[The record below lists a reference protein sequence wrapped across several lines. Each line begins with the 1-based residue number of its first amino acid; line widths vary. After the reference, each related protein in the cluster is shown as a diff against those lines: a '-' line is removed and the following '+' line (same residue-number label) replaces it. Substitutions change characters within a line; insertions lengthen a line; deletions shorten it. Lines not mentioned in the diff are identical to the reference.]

1 MTETKQETKVINL
14 ITAHQA
20 AKALKCCKVSYYD
33 AEFVAHNDG
42 SIDTQRDDFLELMDQ
57 YANRIQR
64 EVNRKIKS
72 FGNVLFNNSDIR
84 FASFAAGMT
93 QEDLEL
99 VVTNYICFNKISDF
113 KWRVSERSE
122 MLRLSVLD
130 MIEFYQSGFY
140 S

>member
-1 MTETKQETKVINL
+1 MTETTQETNVINL

-20 AKALKCCKVSYYD
+20 AKALNSCKVSYYD

-42 SIDTQRDDFLELMDQ
+42 HIDTRRDDFLELMDQ
-57 YANRIQR
+57 YADRIQR

-99 VVTNYICFNKISDF
+99 VVTNYICFNKISNF
-113 KWRVSERSE
+113 KWRVSDRSE
-122 MLRLSVLD
+122 VIR
-130 MIEFYQSGFY
+130 
-140 S
+140 

>member
-1 MTETKQETKVINL
+1 MTETTQETNVINL

-20 AKALKCCKVSYYD
+20 AKALNSCTVSYYD
-33 AEFVAHNDG
+33 AEFVAYNDG
-42 SIDTQRDDFLELMDQ
+42 SIDTRRDDFLELMDQ
-57 YANRIQR
+57 YADRIQR

-72 FGNVLFNNSDIR
+72 FGNVLFNNTDIR
-84 FASFAAGMT
+84 FSSFAAGMT

-99 VVTNYICFNKISDF
+99 VVTNYICFNKISNF
-113 KWRVSERSE
+113 KWRVSDRSE

>member
-1 MTETKQETKVINL
+1 MTETTQETNVINL

-20 AKALKCCKVSYYD
+20 AKALNSCKVSYYD
-33 AEFVAHNDG
+33 AEFVAYNDG

-64 EVNRKIKS
+64 EVDRKIKS
-72 FGNVLFNNSDIR
+72 FGNVLFNNADVR
-84 FASFAAGMT
+84 FASFAEGMT

-99 VVTNYICFNKISDF
+99 VVTNYICFNKISNF
-113 KWRVSERSE
+113 KWRVSDRSE